1 MHVLGTPPAFILS
14 QDQTL
19 RKNII
24 FADVCSKIYYSSE
37 LTEFRLSSHS
47 SVVKV
52 PAVNSLSLVYLP
64 QNFAFAPPS
73 GVRRQKTDAFS
84 HLLGCPA
91 AVSTGPSSRRSLG
104 PFSCQGIA
112 VCPRIRLCLRGQYF
126 TAFLVLVKGAVCFT
140 FPLLCLALRLSSAPR
155 SCLPLRRIV

>member
-1 MHVLGTPPAFILS
+1 
-14 QDQTL
+14 
-19 RKNII
+19 
-24 FADVCSKIYYSSE
+24 
-37 LTEFRLSSHS
+37 
-47 SVVKV
+47 V

-126 TAFLVLVKGAVCFT
+126 TTSSFSCQEQILCFCETHFLPGCLTFILFRQRGKILHPRCHFVKGVF
-140 FPLLCLALRLSSAPR
+140 
-155 SCLPLRRIV
+155 VN